1 MKVLL
6 AEDDKRLG
14 KLIKYMLEQNEIET
28 DWILEGDEIYDHATV
43 TEYDILIL
51 DWMMPGETGVDA
63 CKRLRENGY
72 DKAVL
77 ILTAR
82 DAIED
87 RVTGLDAGADDYLIK
102 PFEFPELL
110 ARLRALGRRSAGRIQ
125 QSIDKVGPFTFNRT
139 AMILEKEGREVQL
152 SPREFQLFD
161 LLAKNIGLVVPR
173 ETLLDRI
180 WGMEG
185 EVSNNNLDSY
195 MKLLRRKLETEFGD
209 NPIKTVRGVGYRLED
224 EG

>member
-1 MKVLL
+1 
-6 AEDDKRLG
+6 
-14 KLIKYMLEQNEIET
+14 
-28 DWILEGDEIYDHATV
+28 
-43 TEYDILIL
+43 
-51 DWMMPGETGVDA
+51 
-63 CKRLRENGY
+63 
-72 DKAVL
+72 
-77 ILTAR
+77 
-82 DAIED
+82 
-87 RVTGLDAGADDYLIK
+87 
-102 PFEFPELL
+102 
-110 ARLRALGRRSAGRIQ
+110 
-125 QSIDKVGPFTFNRT
+125 
-139 AMILEKEGREVQL
+139 MILEKEGREVQL